1 MNSVHRRINN
11 VKKQSS
17 GLAGPPLVDAL
28 SGGSGWGRGIAC
40 VASAGGSGGSG
51 GGGGCATA
59 WVITPRASPAS
70 EKLVE
75 SVGKLRCCPAEGGRA
90 GRLHTPAHMGRSGVP
105 GVAPFASGRALT
117 PDCSCRLSPLTFC
130 SFLVLSPVF
139 YLLRLWSPRPL
150 SLPSPLPT
158 LKRPFL
164 GIQPP
169 PHPALWAPPATHLF
183 FTPSS

>member
-59 WVITPRASPAS
+59 WVL
-70 EKLVE
+70 KWL
-75 SVGKLRCCPAEGGRA
+75 
-90 GRLHTPAHMGRSGVP
+90 
-105 GVAPFASGRALT
+105 
-117 PDCSCRLSPLTFC
+117 LTF
-130 SFLVLSPVF
+130 LNQVGMIAEET
-139 YLLRLWSPRPL
+139 R
-150 SLPSPLPT
+150 
-158 LKRPFL
+158 
-164 GIQPP
+164 G
-169 PHPALWAPPATHLF
+169 A
-183 FTPSS
+183 TPS

>member
-75 SVGKLRCCPAEGGRA
+75 SVRKLRCCPAEGGRA

-105 GVAPFASGRALT
+105 GVAPVASVAPSHLTALVA
-117 PDCSCRLSPLTFC
+117 
-130 SFLVLSPVF
+130 LVLLHSAPF
-139 YLLRLWSPRPL
+139 WFFCPYSYLLRL
-150 SLPSPLPT
+150 
-158 LKRPFL
+158 
-164 GIQPP
+164 
-169 PHPALWAPPATHLF
+169 
-183 FTPSS
+183 